1 MSDSDV
7 MGKTMGP
14 LIPETLPVDK
24 ELDDTSQDEFKTFIL
39 SDSQSIIDRDG
50 TIRAVEGYGLTP
62 GDMELQIYRPSC
74 GNDSCPFPS
83 NAILCPEPAVL
94 CMKTKTCINPNPSSS
109 SLSSSNAIHRL
120 KRKELK
126 DICRLTIT
134 GPQFAQ
140 YKLMRRV
147 KLTLTKG
154 YFFIRLSRPRNLMAG
169 DLLALRT
176 RGGQVTRRR
185 FTPNAYEHESPD
197 WKLMDGNPDEPL
209 KILHSGQMVA
219 LDNIKYMMK
228 VIMYEDLIL
237 NPRHEYTNASTYTVN
252 LKVSSP
258 WSEAP
263 ILKTQQITVSEAIDK
278 LRMKVSPP
286 NAAVDALVSVSV
298 ILSSGTGVKLDWD
311 FGDGTNEEALVDVT
325 VPNEKFTRVRNYSE
339 PGKYLIQV
347 KASNIQSVQSSKYL
361 LTVQHPVTKKWKL
374 TSTSPQLLPGQQ
386 LEVIYENHW
395 VVEIQL
401 QHSLNFCVPI

>member
-1 MSDSDV
+1 
-7 MGKTMGP
+7 MGP
-14 LIPETLPVDK
+14 LIPETLPADK
-24 ELDDTSQDEFKTFIL
+24 VLDDLSQDDFTTFIL

-50 TIRAVEGYGLTP
+50 TIRAVEGYALTP

-83 NAILCPEPAVL
+83 NAILCPEPSIL
-94 CMKTKTCINPNPSSS
+94 CMKTKTCINPSPSASSPLSNP
-109 SLSSSNAIHRL
+109 NHRL
-120 KRKELK
+120 RRKELK
-126 DICRLTIT
+126 DICRLTIS
-134 GPQFAQ
+134 GPQFAE
-140 YKLMRRV
+140 YKLMKRV

-169 DLLALRT
+169 DLLALRS

-185 FTPNAYEHESPD
+185 FSNTAYEHESPD

-219 LDNIKYMMK
+219 LDSIKYMMK

-237 NPRHEYTNASTYTVN
+237 NPLHEYANASTYTVS

-258 WSEAP
+258 WADAVVSQ
-263 ILKTQQITVSEAIDK
+263 TQQITVSEAIDK
-278 LRMKVSPP
+278 LRMRVSPP

-298 ILSSGTGVKLDWD
+298 ILSSGTGVKLNWD

-339 PGKYLIQV
+339 PGHYLIQV
-347 KASNIQSVQSSKYL
+347 KASNIQSVQSSKHL

-374 TSTSPQLLPGQQ
+374 VSNSPQLLPGQHHY
-386 LEVIYENHW
+386 LRRT
-395 VVEIQL
+395 
-401 QHSLNFCVPI
+401 LNAAI